1 MTVRSLL
8 SVIAAGALSAAAWA
22 DNWTSSKDVAR
33 SAYEFAGAA
42 ERLQK
47 AIKDVNED
55 SPLVAEVRSLS
66 KTADRLRDSV
76 DKGATYE
83 DAMKD
88 FHKIESSFAHFDA
101 GLKKAHDV
109 HHEKPVA
116 DAAKKAKTTF
126 DQLQAHMTGRRPTQK
141 ADQVRGYPGMFS
153 CILRYLNGIAFF
165 DVSGLN
171 VLSIR

>member
-1 MTVRSLL
+1 MRTMMVRTLL

-22 DNWTSSKDVAR
+22 DDWTNPKDVAR
-33 SAYEFAGAA
+33 SAHEFAGAA
-42 ERLQK
+42 ERLQT
-47 AIKDVNED
+47 AVKDVNED

-66 KTADRLRDSV
+66 KSAARLHDSV

-88 FHKIESSFAHFDA
+88 FHKIESSYTHFEA

-116 DAAKKAKTTF
+116 DAAKKVKTTF
-126 DQLQAHMTGRRPTQK
+126 DQLQAHMTGRRPAEK
-141 ADQVRGYPGMFS
+141 ADQVNPRPTQEDN
-153 CILRYLNGIAFF
+153 R
-165 DVSGLN
+165 
-171 VLSIR
+171 